1 MDMKKILQNF
11 DSAKTKSKVES
22 SDMKKFL
29 SIVSESSK
37 ETGFEKTFRKQNKG
51 ETYDQYSS
59 RRGKE
64 EDQRQAD
71 LEKQRQDYIKRGIIK
86 DTKTKEAFEMTIK
99 DYFELIEAHG
109 NSKIYDKCWKGYKKV
124 PGKKRGEKG
133 SCEKK

>member
-11 DSAKTKSKVES
+11 DSAASRPKAES

-29 SIVSESSK
+29 SIVSEAAK
-37 ETGFEKTFRKQNKG
+37 DLDTTKTESG
-51 ETYDQYSS
+51 LQYHIGKKKY
-59 RRGKE
+59 GKE
-64 EDQRQAD
+64 GMKKLAQAG
-71 LEKQRQDYIKRGIIK
+71 QDGASEEELGRIK
-86 DTKTKEAFEMTIK
+86 DKYKKEDFEMTIR
-99 DYFELIEAHG
+99 DYFNLIEAHG